1 MNSKIWEINGC
12 ELSLDL
18 EDADTMERYENAF
31 EAMSA
36 EENEIPKDGRQSEK
50 IRAYCK
56 LYERLFDRIFG
67 DGTSDKIFADCP
79 VNTAI
84 YDEVYYSFLDFVRDC
99 VISSAQQRAEKLSK
113 YRPNRKQRRA
123 LKK

>member
-12 ELSLDL
+12 ELSFDL
-18 EDADTMERYENAF
+18 EDADSVERYENAF

-36 EENEIPKDGRQSEK
+36 EENEIPKDGKQSER

-67 DGTSDKIFADCP
+67 DGTSEKIFANRP
-79 VNTAI
+79 VNTAVYDDI
-84 YDEVYYSFLDFVRDC
+84 YFEFLNFVRNQA
-99 VISSAQQRAEKLSK
+99 VNSAKQRAEKLSK
-113 YRPNRKQRRA
+113 YRPNRQQRREF
-123 LKK
+123 KK